1 MPSLP
6 AFNRRPLSLW
16 FAVAVSTL
24 APITFAQ
31 TDNNSPEKT
40 TRLKTVKVETTA
52 IDGSTDAGYKIEEI
66 SQIGVWGDRKLQ
78 DTPYSI
84 NVVSKELIE
93 NLQANSADQIFK
105 VTPVTQFFWPQAQND
120 NPYVF
125 LRGFQTTTFARDGIA
140 RQKWNYA
147 HGTVMEEM
155 ERIEVLTG
163 LSGFLYGGGNIG
175 GMVNFITKKPTQE
188 RFNSITLGNAGGE
201 NYYAH
206 GDFGGQID
214 EEGIFGYRINMV
226 TQNGETDIKHQH
238 NEREFYSAAFD
249 WEATDNLLINID
261 LSKRNYH
268 LDGRN
273 AYWTVPNNAKRP
285 DADDIDVDKT
295 WGQPWNMQIMDSERI
310 GASLRWD
317 ISDDLRVRSGYL
329 DENNSRTGTTVTNT
343 VLANGLINQRA
354 STNKDAP
361 QVIDGDGKYV
371 FVDWGFYTGNIQH
384 TLTAGGQRSTSIWT
398 YFPDGSPAAQDYN
411 GLSLNN
417 PVYVPEPNWA
427 VHGTQPTYPNYDQRS
442 YTQTLGDDIRFNSQW
457 SALVGLSNS
466 KVYAKTFSTEGV
478 ETAFYDKSKVT
489 PTLSVIYKP
498 VEYLTTYASYMEGLE
513 QGGVAGKQFQTYD
526 VINSDEIME
535 PLISEQIELGAKASI
550 GDLLL
555 TGAIFSIDKP
565 LEYYLIHNQ
574 TQAEFIQDGRQ
585 VHKGIE
591 FTATGKLTDH
601 LTLLGGLTLLDAEVK
616 ENKQRPEIEGKK
628 PVGVSEK
635 LIKFYTEYHVV
646 SIPGLSINGGASY
659 TGDFF
664 GNDINTDKLPAY
676 TLIDVGARYQ
686 MEVKEKLLTL
696 RINANNLTD
705 EHYWANQSF
714 LGNGRTI
721 VFSANIQ
728 L

>member
-1 MPSLP
+1 MKLPIFKYTSL
-6 AFNRRPLSLW
+6 AM
-16 FAVAVSTL
+16 AIAL
-24 APITFAQ
+24 ATSASAQ
-31 TDNNSPEKT
+31 ETQKEKT
-40 TRLKTVKVETTA
+40 KKLNTVKVEATTE
-52 IDGSTDAGYKIEEI
+52 DGSADNGYKTEEI
-66 SQIGVWGDRKLQ
+66 SQIGVWGERKLQ

-93 NLQANSADQIFK
+93 NLQANSADQVFK

-175 GMVNFITKKPTQE
+175 GVVNFITKKPTEE
-188 RFNSITLGNAGGE
+188 RLNSVTLGNAGGE
-201 NYYAH
+201 NYYLH

-214 EEGIFGYRINMV
+214 SQGTFGYRINMV
-226 TQNGETDIKHQH
+226 TQRGETAMEHQH
-238 NEREFYSAAFD
+238 NERDFISAAFD
-249 WEATDNLLINID
+249 WQATDNLLINID
-261 LSKRNYH
+261 ASKRDYY

-273 AYWTVPNNAKRP
+273 AYWSVPNNATRP
-285 DADDIDVDKT
+285 DADDLDVDKT
-295 WGQPWNMQIMDSERI
+295 WGQPWNMQSMDSKRV

-317 ISDDLRVRSGYL
+317 ISDNFRLRSGYL
-329 DENNSRTGTTVTNT
+329 DENNSRTGTTVSNT
-343 VLANGLINQRA
+343 VLPSGLINQRA

-361 QVIDGDGKYV
+361 QVIDGDGGFV
-371 FVDWGFYTGNIQH
+371 FIDWGFNTGDIQH
-384 TLTAGGQRSTSIWT
+384 TITAGGQRSTSIWT
-398 YFPDGSPAAQDYN
+398 YFPDGSPAAIDFN
-411 GLSLNN
+411 GRSLDE
-417 PVYVPEPNWA
+417 PVYVPEPVWA
-427 VHGTQPTYPNYDQRS
+427 AHGTQPTYPNYDQRT

-466 KVYAKTFSTEGV
+466 KVYAKTYSTQGI
-478 ETAFYDKSKVT
+478 ETAFYSKSDVT

-498 VEYLTTYASYMEGLE
+498 IESVTTYASYMEGLE

-526 VINSDEIME
+526 VINADEIMK
-535 PLISEQIELGAKASI
+535 PLISEQIELGAKASV

-555 TGAIFSIDKP
+555 TGAVFSIDKP
-565 LEYYLIHNQ
+565 LEYYLVLNEAQ
-574 TQAEFIQDGRQ
+574 VQFVQDGRQ
-585 VHKGIE
+585 VHKGVE
-591 FTATGKLTDH
+591 FTATGKLTDN
-601 LTLLGGLTLLDAEVK
+601 LTLLGGLTLLDTEVK

-628 PVGVSEK
+628 PIGVSEK
-635 LIKFYTEYHVV
+635 LIKFYTEYSFTSV
-646 SIPGLSINGGASY
+646 SGLSVNGGASY

-676 TLIDVGARYQ
+676 TLIDMGARYQ
-686 MEVKEKLLTL
+686 LSVKDKLLTL
-696 RINANNLTD
+696 RVNVNNLTD

-714 LGNGRTI
+714 LGNGRAF
-721 VFSANIQ
+721 VFSANMNF
-728 L
+728 